1 MDNLENNPASV
12 TSSSV
17 SDLQDQI
24 ANLRTTVTVILLC
37 TIVVSAAFTFFMYR
51 QALLTRIELD
61 GLRPQSEQIDAQ
73 YQKLVG
79 PDMESLARKLAEFGA
94 THPDFAPIMTKYGL
108 ARTAG
113 STGAPPVRP
122 AAPATAPAKK

>member
-1 MDNLENNPASV
+1 MDNLEKNPASS
-12 TSSSV
+12 TPLLA

-24 ANLRTTVTVILLC
+24 ASLRTAITVILLC

-51 QALLTRIELD
+51 QAVLTRVELD

-79 PDMESLARKLAEFGA
+79 PEMETIARRLAEFGA
-94 THPDFAPIMTKYGL
+94 GHPDFAPIMTKYGL
-108 ARTAG
+108 GRTAG

-122 AAPATAPAKK
+122 AAPAAAPAKK

>member
-12 TSSSV
+12 NSSPA

-24 ANLRTTVTVILLC
+24 ASLRTMVTVILLC

-51 QALLTRIELD
+51 QAQLTRVELD
-61 GLRPQSEQIDAQ
+61 GLRPQAEQIDAQ
-73 YQKLVG
+73 YQKLIG
-79 PDMESLARKLAEFGA
+79 PDMETLARKLAEFGA
-94 THPDFAPIMTKYGL
+94 SHPDFAPIVTKYGL
-108 ARTAG
+108 ARTVG
-113 STGAPPVRP
+113 STGAPPVRS